1 MVADTNGSQ
10 LLYSDV
16 LDLFRSLRL
25 QLPAVPPLMLVD
37 RQALNE
43 QPSHTHGG
51 GPLTRGMTLAE
62 ESRYAIRSPR
72 LHADDLSRGIRT
84 VFKRRGPFLG
94 TAVDSFPVE
103 YRERRVTAILILF
116 GLPRLL
122 TGSILAHE
130 CMHAYLKLANKIDL
144 SPTVEEGLCQLMAYL
159 WVEKQKPEVT
169 SLAHL
174 NAWLMRV

>member
-1 MVADTNGSQ
+1 MIADTNGCQ
-10 LLYSDV
+10 VLYSDV
-16 LDLFRSLRL
+16 LELFRSLRL

-62 ESRYAIRSPR
+62 ESRSGCLISSVECSEV
-72 LHADDLSRGIRT
+72 SRGIRT
-84 VFKRRGPFLG
+84 VFKRRGPFSG
-94 TAVDSFPVE
+94 TGVDSFPVE

-130 CMHAYLKLANKIDL
+130 CMHAYLKLANKTDL

-159 WVEKQKPEVT
+159 WVEKQQPEVT
-169 SLAHL
+169 SLTHL
-174 NAWLMRV
+174 TCYLMWC